1 MLSRFARKCLPT
13 SAALTQCRFFN
24 IHEYQSKAILKEGGC
39 KTEFGIPCNTLE
51 EVEAALAKIKGEKK
65 VVKSQILAGGRGMGT
80 FVDGFKGGVH
90 VCKNSAEAMDCARR
104 MLNNTLVTKQTG
116 PKGQKVSTLFV
127 TEAVLGIKRELYLA
141 LLLDRKTA
149 SPVFIGSA
157 EGGMGIEELAQKSP
171 EKIKR
176 MRINVQE
183 GISHAN
189 CLAFAHELGFTD
201 RAAENAAEQVKALYN
216 IGKSKDCTMLEIN
229 PFVELE
235 NGDVMCI
242 DAKLGFD
249 DNAEFRQ
256 RDIFALADVTQIDPK
271 EVMAKKYDLNYIAL
285 DGNVGCLVNGA
296 GLAMAT
302 MDLISLG
309 GGKPANFLDVG
320 GSATKDQ
327 IVAAFEIITGDKA
340 VRSILVNIFGGI
352 MRCDV
357 IAEGIVAASRQL
369 KAKGSREVPVVVR
382 LSGSKEDE
390 GKRILRE
397 SGLQLHPAQNF
408 EDAAKLACQLAASA

>member
-1 MLSRFARKCLPT
+1 MLTRFGRTCIPKGANMQR
-13 SAALTQCRFFN
+13 RFFN
-24 IHEYQSKAILKEGGC
+24 IHEFQSKAILKEGGC
-39 KTEFGIPCNTLE
+39 KTEFGIACRTID
-51 EVEAALAKIKGEKK
+51 EVEAALGKIKTDRK

-80 FVDGFKGGVH
+80 FKDGFKGGVH
-90 VCKNSAEAMDCARR
+90 VCKDANEALACAKK

-116 PKGQKVSTLFV
+116 PNGQTVGMLYV
-127 TEAVLGIKRELYLA
+127 TEAVTGIKRELYLA

-149 SPVFIGSA
+149 SPMFIGSA
-157 EGGMGIEELAQKSP
+157 EGGMGIEELAKTSP

-183 GISHAN
+183 GINHEN
-189 CLAFAHELGFTD
+189 CIAFAHELGFTG

-216 IGKSKDCTMLEIN
+216 IGKSKDCTQVEIN
-229 PFVELE
+229 PLVELE

-242 DAKLGFD
+242 DAKLSFD

-256 RDIFALADVTQIDPK
+256 KDIFALADSTQIDHK
-271 EVMAKKYDLNYIAL
+271 EVLAKKHDLNYIAL

-309 GGKPANFLDVG
+309 GSKPANFLDVG
-320 GSATKDQ
+320 GSATKEQ
-327 IVAAFEIITGDKA
+327 IIAAFQIITGDER

-357 IAEGIVAASRQL
+357 IAEGIVAASKQL
-369 KAKGSREVPVVVR
+369 EGRNVPVVVR
-382 LSGSKEDE
+382 LSGSKEEE
-390 GKRILRE
+390 GKRILKE
-397 SGLQLHPAQNF
+397 SGLPLHPARDF
-408 EDAAKLACQLAASA
+408 EEAAKLACELATPA